1 MKDTYLNLK
10 LEEKIEYLKT
20 LHGYDLANLYNSL
33 SESEQQEMFNQ
44 LSNEDRAELLTY
56 IVPSEAS
63 EILESLEATEVTDII
78 ELMEPD
84 DVVDIVEESDSDKV
98 ETWIEG
104 LDDEDREDIQ
114 ALIDY
119 DEDEAGSIMTSN
131 IILLKPEQDVKQAM
145 KILVKEAPDAE
156 SIQTMFV
163 TDKNGIFLGVV
174 PLKKLIKAKSPM
186 RIEELYETSVSV
198 FDSDDV
204 DDVTNAIQEE
214 GIYQMPVVSED
225 HRLLGMIT
233 LDDAL
238 DVYEEE
244 AIEDVQKLAGLNESY
259 GASLLKSALSRLPW
273 LVLLLV
279 LNLVIASIMSRFEGL
294 LSAYTI
300 IIVFQPPLLDMC
312 GNFGTQTLS
321 TSLVLLNIEDE
332 KNYLVHAK
340 EEFKSS
346 ILIGSIMGS
355 VGIIFTTIIISINHS
370 LEQNG
375 FLFAM
380 AVGISMFFSLVFSN
394 LIATFLPKSLEKI
407 GIDPANA
414 SGPLLTTLIDVFSI
428 LIYYGTTLLF
438 LEVFL

>member
-1 MKDTYLNLK
+1 MKDTYINLG

-33 SESEQQEMFNQ
+33 SESEQQEMFDL
-44 LSNEDRAELLTY
+44 LSNEDKAELLTY

-63 EILESLEATEVTDII
+63 EILESLETTEVTDII

-131 IILLKPEQDVKQAM
+131 IILLKPEQDVKEAM
-145 KILVKEAPDAE
+145 KILVKEAPDVE

-198 FDSDDV
+198 YDSDDV
-204 DDVTNAIQEE
+204 DDVTNTIQEE

-225 HRLLGMIT
+225 NRLLGMIT

-244 AIEDVQKLAGLNESY
+244 AIEDVQKLSGLSESY
-259 GASLLKSALSRLPW
+259 GASLVKSALSRLPW
-273 LVLLLV
+273 LLLLV
-279 LNLVIASIMSRFEGL
+279 VFDLPIAAIMSGFEGV
-294 LSAYTI
+294 LSTYTI
-300 IIVFQPPLLDMC
+300 IIIFQPLILDMA

-321 TSLVLLNIEDE
+321 TSLVFLNIGEE
-332 KNYLVHAK
+332 KNYMFHAK

-346 ILIGSIMGS
+346 ILIGLLMGFVS
-355 VGIIFTTIIISINHS
+355 
-370 LEQNG
+370 
-375 FLFAM
+375 FLFTM
-380 AVGISMFFSLVFSN
+380 VIITLNSTLNHNGLLFGTAVGISMFFSLIICNSIGT
-394 LIATFLPKSLEKI
+394 LLPKFLHKL
-407 GIDPANA
+407 GFDPANA
-414 SGPLLTTLIDVFSI
+414 SGPLLTTIADISSI
-428 LIYYGTTLLF
+428 LIYYGITLLL
-438 LEVFL
+438 LEVFV